1 MKQQGFTII
10 ELVVTIIILGILAVV
25 VAPKFSSTESYQEHG
40 YRAQSIALLRAVQL
54 RAMQQTESNCHVVE
68 VQSKFLESDAS
79 CFKMAE
85 LKLIIPNEENVTF
98 SLNGGS
104 GAIGFTRLGIPLFD
118 CAGGCNIEVIG
129 SETLTIEINEQGYIH
144 GI

>member
-54 RAMQQTESNCHVVE
+54 RAMQQTENNCHVVE
-68 VQSKFLESDAS
+68 VQSKFLRSDVS
-79 CFKMAE
+79 CYQMVDLALE
-85 LKLIIPNEENVTF
+85 IPNDEDVTF
-98 SLNGGS
+98 NVNGGS
-104 GAIGFTRLGIPLFD
+104 GLIGFSRLGIPLFD
-118 CAGGCNIEVIG
+118 CAGGCNVEITGTE
-129 SETLTIEINEQGYIH
+129 SLTIEINEQGYIH